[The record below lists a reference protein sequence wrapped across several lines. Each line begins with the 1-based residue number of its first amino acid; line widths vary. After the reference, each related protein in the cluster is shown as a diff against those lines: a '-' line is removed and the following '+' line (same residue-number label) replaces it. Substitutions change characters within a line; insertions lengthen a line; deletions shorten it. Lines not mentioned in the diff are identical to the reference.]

1 MNTNIKEVKKKKRS
15 PALLTTI
22 LLLFLLI
29 VILVTLAF
37 FTSFDEVTN
46 AFTGARI
53 DIILTEPKWKPND
66 ALNIVPDTTLDKD
79 PYVTNNENIPTYVF
93 LKVTVPA
100 VKYKYDQSSGDDKG
114 RMVYNGAS
122 TDKGFV
128 PIYKFITV
136 DDNGTPD
143 NTSDDIIKMNDEFN
157 PTQVINS
164 TWQLVKFTSS
174 ETANPRF
181 IDTAGNEAYEYV
193 YYYYGSSAATTITA
207 LDPHTQT
214 TKPLFDK
221 VHLLNFRND
230 EATTNPYSINR
241 DYSITVEAYGI
252 QANYLSDGN
261 GTLTTNDPEKIWKIL
276 NS

>member
-100 VKYKYDQSSGDDKG
+100 VKYKYDQSSGATQGSMAYDGTSD
-114 RMVYNGAS
+114 Y
-122 TDKGFV
+122 V
-128 PIYKFITV
+128 PIYKFINS
-136 DDNGTPD
+136 DGT
-143 NTSDDIIKMNDEFN
+143 NNEETDISKTNQKVNDG
-157 PTQVINS
+157 
-164 TWQLVKFTSS
+164 WKLVSFTSPS
-174 ETANPRF
+174 TEQNPRL
-181 IDTAGNEAYEYV
+181 INGDDSTKAAYEYV

-261 GTLTTNDPEKIWKIL
+261 GTLTTNDPEKIWEIL